1 MRTNPAMDDT
11 REARLIETF
20 VTLTDSLVDDYDVV
34 EVLQILVDRAVELFD
49 AAAGAIHLADRD
61 GALEVVA
68 STSERSSFFGLLQ
81 LNAGEG
87 PCIAA
92 VTSGH
97 LVTVE
102 TADDLREHWPRFAEA
117 SSEHGY
123 AGVHAIPLRLRDT
136 IVGSLNLFRET
147 EGALNGAD
155 ARAAQALADVATISL
170 LQQRTIESATLATAQ
185 LQRALDSRIAIE
197 QAKGYLAR
205 AAGVDM
211 DTAFGMIRQYART
224 RQRRLGDVAA
234 AVAREEVPL
243 EEVVGRTAVTGD
255 E

>member
-1 MRTNPAMDDT
+1 MDHR
-11 REARLIETF
+11 REARLVETF

-34 EVLQILVDRAVELFD
+34 EILQILVDRAVELFD
-49 AAAGAIHLADRD
+49 AAAGAIHLADGD
-61 GALEVVA
+61 GALKVVA

-81 LNAGEG
+81 LNSGEG

-92 VTSGH
+92 VTSGR

-102 TADDLREHWPRFAEA
+102 TAEELHTYWPRFAEA
-117 SSEHGY
+117 ANESGY
-123 AGVHAIPLRLRDT
+123 VGVHAIPMRLRDT

-155 ARAAQALADVATISL
+155 ALAAQALADVATISL
-170 LQQRTIESATLATAQ
+170 LQQRAIENATLATAQ

-243 EEVVGRTAVTGD
+243 EEVVGGATVAGD